1 MGPLWTAKFKQRGR
15 RIFAMSLLD
24 RTGEVL
30 SIALLVMGF
39 ARLGGSPAQA
49 AEPAAQL
56 LWPDGA
62 PGAKGTADADKPS
75 ITVHLPPPETANGA
89 AVVICPGGGYLS
101 LMMSYEGHDI
111 ARWLNEQGVAGIVLK
126 YRVSPYHHPAEM
138 LDGQRAMRLVRANAA
153 EWKIDPKRIGMMGFS
168 AGGHLASTVGT
179 HFDKGNPKA
188 ADPVDRTGCRPDFLV
203 LVYPVISMG
212 SKGHPDSRS
221 NLLGPSPTPELID
234 LLSSEKQVTP
244 QTPPTFLAHAK
255 TDALVS
261 VENSALFYAALKAHK
276 VPCEFL
282 ELPTGQHGL
291 GCGSGPEWKAWQ
303 DACLKWLKERGVL
316 ERQNKN

>member
-1 MGPLWTAKFKQRGR
+1 MTSFLLSRSGQILAAVMFTVGAMGLAASQAG
-15 RIFAMSLLD
+15 
-24 RTGEVL
+24 
-30 SIALLVMGF
+30 
-39 ARLGGSPAQA
+39 A
-49 AEPAAQL
+49 AEPPSQL

-89 AVVICPGGGYLS
+89 AVVICPGGGYLG

-111 ARWLNEQGVAGIVLK
+111 ARWLSKQGVAGIVLK

-153 EWKIDPKRIGMMGFS
+153 KWKIDPKRIGMMGFS

-179 HFDKGNPKA
+179 HFDQGDPKA
-188 ADPVDRTGCRPDFLV
+188 ADPVDRVGCRPDFLV

-212 SKGHPDSRS
+212 GTGHSDSRN
-221 NLLGPSPTPELID
+221 NLLGPSPSPELVD
-234 LLSSEKQVTP
+234 LLSSEKQVTAK
-244 QTPPTFLAHAK
+244 TPPTFLAHAK

-291 GCGSGPEWKAWQ
+291 GVGSGPEWKAWQ
-303 DACLKWLKERGVL
+303 EACLKWLKARGIL
-316 ERQNKN
+316 DRPGKN